1 MFIQIEKTPDPE
13 VLTFVPGRTVLG
25 SGSLT
30 FSDADEAERSPLAA
44 RLMRIAGIERVT
56 LGAETVEA
64 AKTADADWQL
74 LKPAVLGVIM
84 EHFLGGHPILAA
96 TPAPA
101 AYDAEDAE
109 LVAEIEALL
118 DERIRPG
125 LDEDGGK
132 IAFLGYSDGVVE
144 LNLDGSGLA
153 VPAFSIKIRIENTL
167 RHYLPEIET
176 VRFVEQFSAPE
187 ELDWDNPEVVAVHD
201 LLEERVNPAV
211 AAHGGHIALI
221 DVVDHTAYIR
231 LEGGC
236 QGCGMAD
243 VTLKQGVEVMILE
256 NVPTITAVLDSTDH
270 AGGTNPFFEPGKD
283 GDGFAAF

>member
-1 MFIQIEKTPDPE
+1 MFIQIEKTADPE
-13 VLTFVPGRTVLG
+13 VLTFLPGRTVLG

-30 FSDADEAERSPLAA
+30 FADAEEAERSPLAA
-44 RLMRIAGIERVT
+44 RLMRIGGIERVT
-56 LGAETVEA
+56 LGADFVEA
-64 AKTADADWQL
+64 ARAGDADWQL

-84 EHFLGGHPILAA
+84 EHFLGGHPVLAA
-96 TPAPA
+96 APAPP
-101 AYDAEDAE
+101 AYDADDAE
-109 LVAEIEALL
+109 LVADIEALL

-125 LDEDGGK
+125 LTEDGGK

-144 LNLDGSGLA
+144 LDLDGSGLA
-153 VPAFSIKIRIENTL
+153 VPVFSIKIRIENTL
-167 RHYLPEIET
+167 RHHLPEIET
-176 VRFVEQFSAPE
+176 VRFVEKFSAPE

-201 LLEERVNPAV
+201 LLEDRVNPAV

-283 GDGFAAF
+283 SGFTPF

>member
-13 VLTFVPGRTVLG
+13 VLTFLPGRTVLG
-25 SGSLT
+25 SGSLS
-30 FSDADEAERSPLAA
+30 FADPEEAERSPLAA

-56 LGAETVEA
+56 LGADHIEA
-64 AKTADADWQL
+64 AKAADADWQL

-96 TPAPA
+96 APPGPPAC
-101 AYDAEDAE
+101 DADDAE

-118 DERIRPG
+118 DERVRPG
-125 LDEDGGK
+125 LIEDGGEV
-132 IAFLGYSDGVVE
+132 AFLGYSDGVVE
-144 LNLDGSGLA
+144 LDLDGSGLA
-153 VPAFSIKIRIENTL
+153 VPVFSIKIRIENTL
-167 RHYLPEIET
+167 RHHLPEIET
-176 VRFVEQFSAPE
+176 VRFVENFSAPE

-201 LLEERVNPAV
+201 LLEERINPAV

-270 AGGTNPFFEPGKD
+270 AGGTNPYFEQGK
-283 GDGFAAF
+283 GGGFTPF

>member
-1 MFIQIEKTPDPE
+1 MFIQIEKTPDTN
-13 VLTFVPGRTVLG
+13 VLTFLPGRTVLG

-30 FSDADEAERSPLAA
+30 FADTDEAERSPLAA
-44 RLMRIAGIERVT
+44 RLMQIAGIERVT
-56 LGAETVEA
+56 LGADHVEA
-64 AKTADADWQL
+64 AKAGDADWQL

-84 EHFLGGHPILAA
+84 EHFLGGHPVLAA
-96 TPAPA
+96 APPAPP
-101 AYDAEDAE
+101 AYDADDAE

-125 LDEDGGK
+125 LTEDGAK

-144 LNLDGSGLA
+144 LDLDGSGLA
-153 VPAFSIKIRIENTL
+153 VPVFSIKIRIENTL
-167 RHYLPEIET
+167 HHHLPEIET
-176 VRFVEQFSAPE
+176 VRFVEKISAPE
-187 ELDWDNPEVVAVHD
+187 DLDWDNPEVVAVHD
-201 LLEERVNPAV
+201 LLEERINPAV

-256 NVPTITAVLDSTDH
+256 NVPTVTAVLDSTDH

-283 GDGFAAF
+283 GGFTPF

>member
-13 VLTFVPGRTVLG
+13 VLTFLPGRTVLG

-30 FSDADEAERSPLAA
+30 FADADEAERSPLAA
-44 RLMRIAGIERVT
+44 RLMRISGIERVT
-56 LGAETVEA
+56 LGADHVEA
-64 AKTADADWQL
+64 AKAGDADWQL

-96 TPAPA
+96 APPAPA
-101 AYDAEDAE
+101 YDADDAE

-125 LDEDGGK
+125 LAEDGGK

-144 LNLDGSGLA
+144 LDLDGSGLA
-153 VPAFSIKIRIENTL
+153 VPVFSIKIRIENSL

-176 VRFVEQFSAPE
+176 VRFVETSAAPE
-187 ELDWDNPEVVAVHD
+187 DLDWDNPEVVAVHD

-211 AAHGGHIALI
+211 AAHGGHISLI

-283 GDGFAAF
+283 GGFTPF

>member
-1 MFIQIEKTPDPE
+1 MFIQIEKTPDTN
-13 VLTFVPGRTVLG
+13 VLTFLPGRTVLG

-30 FSDADEAERSPLAA
+30 FADTEEAERSPLAA
-44 RLMRIAGIERVT
+44 RLMQIAGIERVT
-56 LGAETVEA
+56 LGADHVEA
-64 AKTADADWQL
+64 AKAGDADWQL

-84 EHFLGGHPILAA
+84 EHFLGGHPVLAA
-96 TPAPA
+96 APPAPP
-101 AYDAEDAE
+101 AYDADDAE

-125 LDEDGGK
+125 LTEDGAK

-144 LNLDGSGLA
+144 LDLDGSGLA
-153 VPAFSIKIRIENTL
+153 VPVFSIKIRIENTL
-167 RHYLPEIET
+167 HHHLPEIET
-176 VRFVEQFSAPE
+176 VRYVEKISAPE
-187 ELDWDNPEVVAVHD
+187 DLDWDNPEVVAVHD
-201 LLEERVNPAV
+201 LLEERINPAV

-221 DVVDHTAYIR
+221 DVKDHTAYIR

-270 AGGTNPFFEPGKD
+270 AGGTNPFFEQGKD
-283 GDGFAAF
+283 GGFTPF

>member
-1 MFIQIEKTPDPE
+1 MFIQIEKTADPE
-13 VLTFVPGRTVLG
+13 VLTFLPGRTVLG

-30 FSDADEAERSPLAA
+30 FADVEEAERSPLAA
-44 RLMRIAGIERVT
+44 RLMRIGGIERVT
-56 LGAETVEA
+56 LGADFVEA
-64 AKTADADWQL
+64 ARAGDADWQL

-84 EHFLGGHPILAA
+84 EHFLGGHPVLAA
-96 TPAPA
+96 APAPP
-101 AYDAEDAE
+101 AYDADDAE
-109 LVAEIEALL
+109 LVADIEALL

-125 LDEDGGK
+125 LTEDGGK

-144 LNLDGSGLA
+144 LDLDGSGLA
-153 VPAFSIKIRIENTL
+153 VPVFSIKIRIENTL
-167 RHYLPEIET
+167 RHHLPEIET
-176 VRFVEQFSAPE
+176 VRFVEKFSAPE

-201 LLEERVNPAV
+201 LLEDRVNPAV

-283 GDGFAAF
+283 SGFTPF